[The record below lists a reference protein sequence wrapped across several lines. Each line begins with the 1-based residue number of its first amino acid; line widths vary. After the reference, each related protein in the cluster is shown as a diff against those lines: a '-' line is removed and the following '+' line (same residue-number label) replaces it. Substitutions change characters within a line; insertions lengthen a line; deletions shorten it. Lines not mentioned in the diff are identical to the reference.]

1 MKRVTAVVLAGL
13 QIAGLADTACAQSDD
28 DRNFIS
34 AIKSMQRSVA
44 PVMCVQAVQPQLQP
58 VPPQQTPAP
67 PHPGSQPSQPGSPQ
81 LQPTVAG
88 TAFFLTRRGDFVTAA
103 SVLANF
109 LEPGALAGCTMMI
122 WFTSPVDAAGNFST
136 QGFIVALK
144 DCIVD
149 PDIDAAR
156 CRTIGDLTR
165 DWGGR
170 FAPVPVA
177 LDDGQPEVG
186 TPVGTTG
193 FILFDTVPISSRGHI
208 GGYQPAAPAAAQ
220 MVLDWPAGAGS
231 PVYDSRGKVV
241 GMVAQARN
249 LILTTISVASTS
261 LVLSRFLA
269 AHPIENK

>member
-1 MKRVTAVVLAGL
+1 MKRVTAAVLAAL
-13 QIAGLADTACAQSDD
+13 QFAGLTNTAWSQSGHERD
-28 DRNFIS
+28 FI
-34 AIKSMQRSVA
+34 AAVKSMQRSVA
-44 PVMCVQAVQPQLQP
+44 PVMCVRAVQPQLQP
-58 VPPQQTPAP
+58 LPLQQTPAP
-67 PHPGSQPSQPGSPQ
+67 SQLASPQ
-81 LQPTVAG
+81 LQPSVAG

-144 DCIVD
+144 DCVVD

-156 CRTIGDLTR
+156 CRTIGDLTKA
-165 DWGGR
+165 WGGR

-177 LDDGQPEVG
+177 FEDGQPDVG
-186 TPVGTTG
+186 TSVGTTG

-231 PVYDSRGKVV
+231 PVYDSHGKVV